1 MAHAAANG
9 IQIEYETFGE
19 AGSPPLLLVMGLGAQ
34 MILWDERFCEQL
46 AAEGFFV
53 VRYDNRD
60 TGLSTRF
67 EHSGL
72 PELGPLVTAMAT
84 GQPAPPGA
92 APYTLE
98 DMADDGIGL
107 LDALGIHAAH
117 IVGASMGGMIVQ
129 AMAIRHPD
137 RVLSVC
143 SIMSTT
149 GDRTVGAPTPEAI
162 AALMSP
168 PPANREEAMD
178 RAVAAQ
184 KVVGGRGFPVDEE
197 RIRQRAALA
206 YDRAF
211 YPAGIARQLAAILAS
226 PDRTPAL
233 AQVTAPTVV
242 IHGEDDT
249 LVTPSGGQATARA
262 IPGAELLTIPGMG
275 HDLPEP
281 AWPRMIGAIA
291 ANARKAVRAPAA

>member
-1 MAHAAANG
+1 MAGAAANG
-9 IQIEYETFGE
+9 IEIEYETCGDP
-19 AGSPPLLLVMGLGAQ
+19 GRPPLLLVMGLGAQ
-34 MILWDERFCEQL
+34 MIVWDEGFCEQL
-46 AAEGFFV
+46 AEQGFFV
-53 VRYDNRD
+53 IRYDNRD

-67 EHSGL
+67 EESGL
-72 PELGPLVTAMAT
+72 PELGPLLTALAT
-84 GQPAPPGA
+84 GQAAPPGA
-92 APYTLE
+92 APYTLD

-107 LDALGIHAAH
+107 LDALGIDAAH

-137 RVLSVC
+137 RVLSMC

-168 PPANREEAMD
+168 PPSNRVEAMD

-184 KVVGGRGFPVDEE
+184 KVIGGRGFPLDEE
-197 RIRQRAALA
+197 RIRRRAVLA
-206 YDRAF
+206 YDRSF
-211 YPAGIARQLAAILAS
+211 YPSGVARQLAAILAA
-226 PDRTPAL
+226 PDRTAAL
-233 AQVTAPTVV
+233 GNVAVPTVV

-249 LVTPSGGQATARA
+249 LVTPSGGEATARA
-262 IPGAELLTIPGMG
+262 IPAAELVMIPGMG

-281 AWPRMIGAIA
+281 TWTRIIGAIV
-291 ANARKAVRAPAA
+291 ANAGKAAHASAA